1 MLLNVL
7 LPVYN
12 EEGRLESGV
21 RTTAKYLQSVIGD
34 DCCITIVDNASTDAT
49 QAIAQQL
56 AEEIPM
62 VDYVRIDEKGVGAAI
77 RTGARLNECSIVG
90 YMDIDLSTDIHH
102 LADMLK
108 AFRDNPEVQMVN
120 GSRWNR
126 ESDTAGRKW
135 YRNIS
140 SHGLTFLLNSFLG
153 MQATDAI
160 CGFKFFRKDA
170 LERLVCISGQEE
182 NGWFFVIEMLLR
194 AERSGMAV
202 YELPVRWRDD
212 YNSTVDV
219 VAVTR
224 NYLHHIRRLRK
235 EFRAEA
241 KGGSGQ

>member
-21 RTTAKYLQSVIGD
+21 RTTAEYLQSVVGD

-49 QAIAQQL
+49 QAIAQRI
-56 AEEIPM
+56 ADEIPM
-62 VDYVRIDEKGVGAAI
+62 VRYVRIDEKGVGAAI
-77 RTGARLNECSIVG
+77 RAGARLNESSIVG

-102 LADMLK
+102 LADVLEV
-108 AFRDNPEVQMVN
+108 FNDNPEVQMVN
-120 GSRWNR
+120 GSRWSS

-140 SHGLTFLLNSFLG
+140 SHGLTFLLKSLLG
-153 MQATDAI
+153 MQASDAI

-170 LERLVCISGQEE
+170 MERLVDMSGQGE

-194 AERSGMAV
+194 AERCGMAV
-202 YELPVRWRDD
+202 YELPIRWRDD

-219 VAVTR
+219 VAVTK

-235 EFRAEA
+235 EFRGEE
-241 KGGSGQ
+241 KGGSVQ